1 MFFGPSADLAL
12 TVAAIVTALA
22 SAGALLWLERRPRE
36 LGKPL
41 LVPTTPLLFLCL
53 LIVVVALA
61 HLVSIVTGTPHTG
74 RLG

>member
-1 MFFGPSADLAL
+1 MFFGSSADLAL
-12 TVAAIVTALA
+12 TVTAIAAALA
-22 SAGALLWLERRPRE
+22 AAGALLWLERRPRD

-41 LVPTTPLLFLCL
+41 LLPTTPLLFVCL

-61 HLVSIVTGTPHTG
+61 HLLSIVTGTPHTG